1 MKRRWANLG
10 LPLLSKELAE
20 MAQLRRTYLARV
32 GFALLMFSMSAL
44 LFLPTYQALSKL
56 PKGVFGHGAKFFD
69 VLFAIE
75 WAGLVLFVP
84 AVVSGA
90 LTAEKERNT
99 LQLLFLTKLAPWTI
113 LLEKL
118 LSRLVPVATFLLVSL
133 PLLFIAYLWGGLT
146 QSDVGLAMAELALVV
161 FELAAIALF
170 CSAFCATSASA
181 FILSYVITALVFL
194 CPFLIVLTLLFFN
207 CWSRL
212 VGAGDLTLVA
222 LANAPAHRDTVLTFL
237 TSTLGINLAWLFDQ
251 RFGPGVVR
259 PFHTVRL
266 PFVII
271 PIVGVVFLL
280 LARRAIVSRAVPQPK
295 HRIRRLF
302 AWLDRLFTRLN
313 DRYAKGI
320 LLASPDSGIP
330 EGNPVAWREKRR
342 GNLGRVNYLIRVLV
356 VLESPILVVSVI
368 SAGFGRELEFTTL
381 GTIGLVLWPIGLLIV
396 LVRAAGLV
404 AAEKARQTL
413 DVLLT
418 TPLSASELI
427 GAKMRGLRRTMAI
440 VAVPIIFQ
448 TLLIVFLRL
457 AVGQLQPYSGREDS
471 RQILATGGEAMLFLF
486 VIGLNLVILFKLAA
500 ELAFFFGLYAKTQ
513 ARAVTY
519 AVSVFAAMSFL
530 PVIFRIGIREIW
542 AGDVLYLSP
551 IADILV
557 SEFPWL
563 GVQWRHPSTNWL
575 EIRTAEWQFYPLL
588 HCAFYAVI
596 VWVLMRVNR
605 RLAAGVLLRPKREP
619 ASSRLARRMPQ
630 MADPTAAQ

>member
-1 MKRRWANLG
+1 
-10 LPLLSKELAE
+10 

-32 GFALLMFSMSAL
+32 GFAVLMFSTSAL
-44 LFLPTYQALSKL
+44 LFWPTYQVWSKL
-56 PKGVFGHGAKFFD
+56 PKGIIGHGAEFFD

-99 LQLLFLTKLAPWTI
+99 LQLLFLTKLGPWTI

-133 PLLFIAYLWGGLT
+133 PLLFIVYLWGGLT
-146 QSDVGLAMAELALVV
+146 QSDVGLAIAELALVV

-181 FILSYVITALVFL
+181 FILSYVITTLVFL
-194 CPFLIVLTLLFFN
+194 CPFLIVLSLLFLN
-207 CWSRL
+207 WWSRL
-212 VGAGDLTLVA
+212 VGAGDLTLVL
-222 LANAPAHRDTVLTFL
+222 LAYAPQHRDTVLRPFL

-251 RFGPGVVR
+251 RFAPGVVR
-259 PFHTVRL
+259 PFHTVAL
-266 PFVII
+266 PFAIL
-271 PIVGVVFLL
+271 PIVGVIFLL
-280 LARRAIVSRAVPQPK
+280 LARRALVSRAAPQPK

-320 LLASPDSGIP
+320 LLTSPDSGIP

-356 VLESPILVVSVI
+356 VLESPILAVSVI
-368 SAGFGRELEFTTL
+368 SAGFGHEANFTTL
-381 GTIGLVLWPIGLLIV
+381 GTLGLILWPIALLIIF
-396 LVRAAGLV
+396 VRAAGLI

-457 AVGQLQPYSGREDS
+457 AVGRTFWEN
-471 RQILATGGEAMLFLF
+471 RQIVGTGGEALFFLL

-500 ELAFFFGLYAKTQ
+500 ELAFLFGLYAKTQ

-519 AVSVFAAMSFL
+519 GVSVFAAMSFL
-530 PVIFRIGIREIW
+530 PVVVRIGIREIW
-542 AGDVLYLSP
+542 ACDVLYLSP
-551 IADILV
+551 IADLLV

-563 GVQWRHPSTNWL
+563 GVKWTHLARNSPG
-575 EIRTAEWQFYPLL
+575 IVEWQFYPLL
-588 HCAFYAVI
+588 HCAIYAVI
-596 VWVLMRVNR
+596 VGVLMAVNH
-605 RLAAGVLLRPKREP
+605 RLAAGVLLRPKRQRT
-619 ASSRLARRMPQ
+619 SSYPARRRPQ
-630 MADPTAAQ
+630 LADPTATI

>member
-1 MKRRWANLG
+1 
-10 LPLLSKELAE
+10 

-32 GFALLMFSMSAL
+32 GFAVLMFSTSAL
-44 LFLPTYQALSKL
+44 LFWPTYQVWSKL
-56 PKGVFGHGAKFFD
+56 PKGIIGHGAEFFD

-84 AVVSGA
+84 AVVSGR

-99 LQLLFLTKLAPWTI
+99 LQLLFLTKLGPWTI

-133 PLLFIAYLWGGLT
+133 PPAVYRLFVGRIDARRRRGGDCRAGVVGLRARVDRT
-146 QSDVGLAMAELALVV
+146 FLFGVLRDVGLGVHPVVRDHGSRLPVPFLSLLAL
-161 FELAAIALF
+161 FLF
-170 CSAFCATSASA
+170 
-181 FILSYVITALVFL
+181 
-194 CPFLIVLTLLFFN
+194 N
-207 CWSRL
+207 WWSHF
-212 VGAGDLTLVA
+212 VGAGDINVYL
-222 LANAPAHRDTVLTFL
+222 LANTPRYGDTVHTFL
-237 TSTLGINLAWLFDQ
+237 TSTLGINPDWV
-251 RFGPGVVR
+251 FGRVRAGPVR
-259 PFHTVRL
+259 PFHTVFQ
-266 PFVII
+266 PFVIM

-280 LARRAIVSRAVPQPK
+280 LARRAVVSRAVPQPK

-356 VLESPILVVSVI
+356 VLESPILAVSVI
-368 SAGFGRELEFTTL
+368 SAAFGHEVNFNTL
-381 GTIGLVLWPIGLLIV
+381 GTIGLILWPIALLII

-457 AVGQLQPYSGREDS
+457 AVGRCTVFREN
-471 RQILATGGEAMLFLF
+471 RQISGPGRRRCF
-486 VIGLNLVILFKLAA
+486 
-500 ELAFFFGLYAKTQ
+500 
-513 ARAVTY
+513 
-519 AVSVFAAMSFL
+519 SF
-530 PVIFRIGIREIW
+530 W
-542 AGDVLYLSP
+542 
-551 IADILV
+551 
-557 SEFPWL
+557 
-563 GVQWRHPSTNWL
+563 
-575 EIRTAEWQFYPLL
+575 
-588 HCAFYAVI
+588 
-596 VWVLMRVNR
+596 
-605 RLAAGVLLRPKREP
+605 
-619 ASSRLARRMPQ
+619 
-630 MADPTAAQ
+630 

>member
-1 MKRRWANLG
+1 MKRRWANVG

-20 MAQLRRTYLARV
+20 MAQLRRTYVARV
-32 GFALLMFSMSAL
+32 GYAVLMFSTSAL
-44 LFLPTYQALSKL
+44 LFLPSYQALSKL
-56 PKGVFGHGAKFFD
+56 PKGVFGHGAEFFD

-99 LQLLFLTKLAPWTI
+99 LQLLFLTKLGPWTI

-146 QSDVGLAMAELALVV
+146 QSDVGRAIAELALVV
-161 FELAAIALF
+161 FELASIALF

-194 CPFLIVLTLLFFN
+194 MPFLALLAISLFSW
-207 CWSRL
+207 WSRITVYL
-212 VGAGDLTLVA
+212 
-222 LANAPAHRDTVLTFL
+222 LANPAQGRETVQAFL

-251 RFGPGVVR
+251 RFAPGVVR
-259 PFHTVRL
+259 PFHTVVL

-280 LARRAIVSRAVPQPK
+280 LARRAVVSRATPRPK
-295 HRIRRLF
+295 HRSRRLF

-320 LLASPDSGIP
+320 LLTPPDSGVP
-330 EGNPVAWREKRR
+330 EGNPIAWRERRR

-356 VLESPILVVSVI
+356 LLESPILFFSVI
-368 SAGFGRELEFTTL
+368 SAVGFNFQADFGNL
-381 GTIGLVLWPIGLLIV
+381 GIAGLLLWPIALLIV
-396 LVRAAGLV
+396 IVRSAGLI

-418 TPLSASELI
+418 TPLSLSELL
-427 GAKMRGLRRTMAI
+427 GAKLRGLRRTEAI
-440 VAVPIIFQ
+440 LAIPIVFQ
-448 TLLIVFLRL
+448 TLLIAYLRL
-457 AVGQLQPYSGREDS
+457 AVARPHFVMEH
-471 RQILATGGEAMLFLF
+471 RQILANAGEAMFYVF
-486 VIGLNLVILFKLAA
+486 VIGLNLVILFGLAA
-500 ELAFFFGLYAKTQ
+500 QLAFLFGLYARTQ
-513 ARAVTY
+513 GRAVT
-519 AVSVFAAMSFL
+519 AVLEVFVAACSV
-530 PVIFRIGIREIW
+530 PVIIRYFFYDDW
-542 AGDVLYLSP
+542 GRNFLYLSP
-551 IADILV
+551 IAGLLV
-557 SEFPWL
+557 CEFPPL
-563 GVQWRHPSTNWL
+563 GVECSVYSVDPQGRPVPVWIFH
-575 EIRTAEWQFYPLL
+575 PLL

-596 VWVLMRVNR
+596 VGVLMAVNR
-605 RLAAGVLLRPKREP
+605 HLAAGVLLRPKREP
-619 ASSRLARRMPQ
+619 ESSRLARRRPQ
-630 MADPTAAQ
+630 MADPTAAI

>member
-32 GFALLMFSMSAL
+32 GFAVLMFSTSAL
-44 LFLPTYQALSKL
+44 LFLPKYELLKLL
-56 PKGVFGHGAKFFD
+56 PKGVFGHGAEFFD

-99 LQLLFLTKLAPWTI
+99 LQLLFLTKLGPWTI

-118 LSRLVPVATFLLVSL
+118 LSRLVPVATFFLVSL

-146 QSDVGLAMAELALVV
+146 QSDVGLAIAELALVV

-194 CPFLIVLTLLFFN
+194 CPFLIVLTLLFLN
-207 CWSRL
+207 WWSRL
-212 VGAGDLTLVA
+212 VGAGDLTLVL
-222 LANAPAHRDTVLTFL
+222 LANAPEHRDTVLTFL

-251 RFGPGVVR
+251 RFAPGVVR
-259 PFHTVRL
+259 PFHTVL
-266 PFVII
+266 QPFVIL
-271 PIVGVVFLL
+271 PTVGVIFLL
-280 LARRAIVSRAVPQPK
+280 LARRAVVSRAVPQPK

-320 LLASPDSGIP
+320 LLTSPDSGFP

-342 GNLGRVNYLIRVLV
+342 GNLGRVNYLIRILV
-356 VLESPILVVSVI
+356 VLESPILAVSVI
-368 SAGFGRELEFTTL
+368 SAGFDHETDFTTL
-381 GTIGLVLWPIGLLIV
+381 GTLGLILWPIGLLIV
-396 LVRAAGLV
+396 FVRAAGLI

-448 TLLIVFLRL
+448 TLLITFLRL
-457 AVGQLQPYSGREDS
+457 AVGRSFYGREDS
-471 RQILATGGEAMLFLF
+471 RQVLGTGAEAMLYLF

-500 ELAFFFGLYAKTQ
+500 ELAFLFGLYAKTQ

-519 AVSVFAAMSFL
+519 GVSVFAAMSFL
-530 PVIFRIGIREIW
+530 PVVVRIGIREIW
-542 AGDVLYLSP
+542 ARDLLYLSP
-551 IADILV
+551 IADLLV
-557 SEFPWL
+557 SEFPPL
-563 GVQWRHPSTNWL
+563 GVEWGHPSTNWL
-575 EIRTAEWQFYPLL
+575 GIRTAEWQFYPLL
-588 HCAFYAVI
+588 HCALYAVI
-596 VWVLMRVNR
+596 VLVLAGVNR
-605 RLAAGVLLRPKREP
+605 HLAAGVLLRPKRQRTP
-619 ASSRLARRMPQ
+619 SRPMRRTPQ
-630 MADPTAAQ
+630 MADPTAAM

>member
-1 MKRRWANLG
+1 
-10 LPLLSKELAE
+10 
-20 MAQLRRTYLARV
+20 V
-32 GFALLMFSMSAL
+32 
-44 LFLPTYQALSKL
+44 
-56 PKGVFGHGAKFFD
+56 
-69 VLFAIE
+69 AI
-75 WAGLVLFVP
+75 
-84 AVVSGA
+84 
-90 LTAEKERNT
+90 
-99 LQLLFLTKLAPWTI
+99 
-113 LLEKL
+113 
-118 LSRLVPVATFLLVSL
+118 
-133 PLLFIAYLWGGLT
+133 
-146 QSDVGLAMAELALVV
+146 AELALTV
-161 FELAAIALF
+161 FELASIALF
-170 CSAFCATSASA
+170 CSAFCATSAGA

-194 CPFLIVLTLLFFN
+194 MPFLGVLSLLLFN
-207 CWSRL
+207 WWSQL
-212 VGAGDLTLVA
+212 VGAGGDLTLVQ
-222 LANAPAHRDTVLTFL
+222 LANAPQHRDTVLTFL

-259 PFHTVRL
+259 PFHTVVL
-266 PFVII
+266 PFVIL

-280 LARRAIVSRAVPQPK
+280 LARRAVVSRAVPQPK

-320 LLASPDSGIP
+320 LVASPDSGIP

-356 VLESPILVVSVI
+356 VLEAPILAVSVI
-368 SAGFGRELEFTTL
+368 SAAFGHEVNFNTL
-381 GTIGLVLWPIGLLIV
+381 GTIGLILWPIALLII

-471 RQILATGGEAMLFLF
+471 RQILGTRAEALLYLF

-500 ELAFFFGLYAKTQ
+500 ELAFLFGLYAKTQ
-513 ARAVTY
+513 ARAVTF
-519 AVSVFAAMSFL
+519 AVSVFVAMCFL
-530 PVIFRIGIREIW
+530 PVMIRISIRENW
-542 AGDVLYLSP
+542 AGDVLCLSP

-563 GVQWRHPSTNWL
+563 GVEWRQPSSGWVPD
-575 EIRTAEWQFYPLL
+575 RTAEWQFYRLL
-588 HCAFYAVI
+588 HCALYAVI
-596 VWVLMRVNR
+596 VVVLAGINR
-605 RLAAGVLLRPKREP
+605 RLAAEVLLRPKRQRT
-619 ASSRLARRMPQ
+619 SSRPLRRMRE
-630 MADPTAAQ
+630 MADPTAAI